1 MSQQTLRSYEVG
13 PRRIP
18 VSALPVVAGTL
29 SVSLDALFGSAHKAA
44 HSKRGPVPQW
54 QQQMEAVAQLPKARQ
69 RFVSEM
75 LQTVLAQ
82 AASR

>member
-1 MSQQTLRSYEVG
+1 
-13 PRRIP
+13 
-18 VSALPVVAGTL
+18 
-29 SVSLDALFGSAHKAA
+29 
-44 HSKRGPVPQW
+44 
-54 QQQMEAVAQLPKARQ
+54 MEAVARLPKARQ